1 LRRFLELPA
10 GAAIIARGRR
20 TDGVLDELALKLKAP
35 AHPSGDKRFKLLDV
49 SIKRHQFKQDALIEI
64 LHSAQELFGYL
75 DTDVLIY
82 VGHCLRIPLSRVFG
96 VATFYNFFSL
106 KPQGEHTCVVCMG
119 TACYVKGAGA
129 ILSALESTHDV
140 KPGETTADGKLS
152 LLTARCVGACG
163 VAPAVVFD
171 GEVLGKVT
179 PQAALARV
187 RTWDSSDERRIS

>member
-1 LRRFLELPA
+1 VRPNR
-10 GAAIIARGRR
+10 AAIILHRRG
-20 TDGVLDELALKLKAP
+20 TNAVLKQLALKLPTP

-49 SIKRHQFKQDALIEI
+49 AIKRHQFKQDALIEI

-129 ILSALESTHDV
+129 ILAALETTYDV

-171 GEVLGKVT
+171 GEVVGKVT
-179 PQAALARV
+179 PEAALERV
-187 RTWDSSDERRIS
+187 KTWTSSDERRIS

>member
-1 LRRFLELPA
+1 MRPNRT
-10 GAAIIARGRR
+10 AIIPHRRG
-20 TDGVLDELALKLKAP
+20 TNAVLTQLALKLATP

-49 SIKRHQFKQDALIEI
+49 AIKRHQFKQDALIEI

-129 ILSALESTHDV
+129 ILAALETTYDV
-140 KPGETTADGKLS
+140 KPGRRPPTAS
-152 LLTARCVGACG
+152 SRC
-163 VAPAVVFD
+163 
-171 GEVLGKVT
+171 
-179 PQAALARV
+179 
-187 RTWDSSDERRIS
+187 